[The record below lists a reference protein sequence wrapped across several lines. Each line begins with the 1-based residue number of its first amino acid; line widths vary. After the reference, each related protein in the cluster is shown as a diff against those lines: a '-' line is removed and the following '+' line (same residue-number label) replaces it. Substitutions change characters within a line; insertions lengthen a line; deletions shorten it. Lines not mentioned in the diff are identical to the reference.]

1 MERQR
6 IASTSL
12 ESAPLAPGD
21 LGGRDKKTPAALVCE
36 HCRAARGEPALI
48 DATHRSCRVYI
59 AIFDISMLLQ
69 RARFLVQ
76 RLNACGLSAASDR
89 LAVAIVEW
97 NVAYAPFTD
106 FHRPHNP
113 LDPEHEERI
122 RALLRAIQAELGALA
137 EMLTGSDRALAIASG
152 RGEYLFAQG
161 SDPCA

>member
-1 MERQR
+1 VERQQ

-12 ESAPLAPGD
+12 EFDSLAPGN
-21 LGGRDKKTPAALVCE
+21 LSSWEEKTLVALVCE

-76 RLNACGLSAASDR
+76 RLTSCGLSAASDR
-89 LAVAIVEW
+89 LAAAIVEW
-97 NVAYAPFTD
+97 SAAYAPFTD
-106 FHRPHNP
+106 FHRPHDP
-113 LDPEHEERI
+113 LDPGHEERI
-122 RALLRAIQAELGALA
+122 RALLRRIQAELGALA
-137 EMLTGSDRALAIASG
+137 EMLTGSDRALAIASD
-152 RGEYLFAQG
+152 RGECLFAHG

>member
-1 MERQR
+1 VERQR
-6 IASTSL
+6 IASTGLKSD
-12 ESAPLAPGD
+12 SLAPGD
-21 LGGRDKKTPAALVCE
+21 LGGRGETTLATLVCE

-76 RLNACGLSAASDR
+76 RLNAHGLFAAADH
-89 LAVAIVEW
+89 LATAIVEW
-97 NVAYAPFTD
+97 NAAYAPFTD
-106 FHRPHNP
+106 FHRPHDP

-122 RALLRAIQAELGALA
+122 RALLRRIQAELGALA

-152 RGEYLFAQG
+152 RGEYVFAHG